1 MAYRP
6 TPSCAPPPPPPKQ
19 SPYNKV
25 PPSTTLP
32 ATFNAFPGVQGSD
45 KTMTISRFLQN
56 EQETVLWKG
65 AMNGDVQ
72 VLRALPHIDTA
83 SIRPLEREVQLSSGE
98 MVKWPTPRFLRWG
111 LRHYVIL
118 QRMLAC
124 EIEQIEACTDI
135 VGWLDEQ
142 EQRTVMLALAQAD
155 AAEASKEW
163 QLLKQMCAG
172 TLFSQRCSDPYAQ
185 HVPIW
190 QAALGACDGHYFSE
204 KLRTVNSDG
213 VDLLRNVFEVQL
225 SHARHCTAWPLRMFC
240 RGASGPQAAE
250 KLKILLEREESMVKE
265 VLDAVYDDALTKE
278 ERGWLAVSGIT
289 LSEFY

>member
-6 TPSCAPPPPPPKQ
+6 TPSCAPPPPPKQ
-19 SPYNKV
+19 PPYNKV
-25 PPSTTLP
+25 HPSTTVP
-32 ATFNAFPGVQGSD
+32 ATFNAFPGSQGSD
-45 KTMTISRFLQN
+45 KKMTIRRFLQH
-56 EQETVLWKG
+56 EQETVLWEG
-65 AMNGDVQ
+65 AMNGDMK

-98 MVKWPTPRFLRWG
+98 MVKWPPPRFLRWG
-111 LRHYVIL
+111 LRQYVIL

-124 EIEQIEACTDI
+124 ETKQIETCTDI
-135 VGWLDEQ
+135 VQWLDEQ
-142 EQRTVMLALAQAD
+142 EQTTVMLALAQAD

-204 KLRTVNSDG
+204 KLRSVTTDG
-213 VDLLRNVFEVQL
+213 IDLLRTVFEVQL
-225 SHARHCTAWPLRMFC
+225 SHARHCTSWPLRMFC

-265 VLDAVYDDALTKE
+265 VMDAVYDEALTKE